1 MSNTPDL
8 IRDFKFKPTPH
19 QTLAKAGFHR
29 RLSEMS
35 FMYSLETMSLDKIA
49 KMASC
54 SLAQIEDW
62 GRQPGWAAWFFEA
75 DTAER
80 LIHAHKELAIRSII
94 NVLQMPIGDGKDGSV
109 QPKDLLKAA
118 ELLARLGDME
128 PNKRKEVTFLDKDL
142 GKLSNDEVDSEI
154 SKARA
159 KLGVVKKSL
168 TAEEA

>member
-1 MSNTPDL
+1 MSSTPDL
-8 IRDFKFKPTPH
+8 IRDFKFKPTHH

-35 FMYSLETMSLDKIA
+35 FMYSLETMSLDQIA

-62 GRQPGWAAWFFEA
+62 GKQAGWAAWFFEA

-118 ELLARLGDME
+118 ELLARLGDLE
-128 PNKRKEVTFLDKDL
+128 PNKRKTVEFLDKDL
-142 GKLSNDEVDSEI
+142 GKMTEDEVSQETV
-154 SKARA
+154 KLRA
-159 KLGVVKKSL
+159 KLKEIK
-168 TAEEA
+168 